1 MIKYIIIP
9 ERRMVK
15 AILENTEYDA
25 CNKIAKMLRD
35 TPFCAMSNK
44 YLMPNR
50 FVAEVPCDERDEWN
64 EEFGKAR
71 AKKILLDN
79 YHKSLDKKIA
89 KFREDILVMNGK
101 VFETP
106 EALENTP

>member
-15 AILENTEYDA
+15 AILENTEFDA
-25 CNKIAKMLRD
+25 YNKINKMLRD
-35 TPFCAMSNK
+35 TTFCACSDK

-50 FVAEVPCDERDEWN
+50 FVVEVPCDERDEFN
-64 EEFGKAR
+64 AEVGKKI

-79 YHKSLDKKIA
+79 YHKSLDKKVA
-89 KFREDILVMNGK
+89 KFKADVLAMNEK
-101 VFETP
+101 VFATP
-106 EALENTP
+106 EAVENNI

>member
-15 AILENTEYDA
+15 AILENTEFDA
-25 CNKIAKMLRD
+25 YNKINKMLRD
-35 TPFCAMSNK
+35 TTFCACSDK

-50 FVAEVPCDERDEWN
+50 FVVEVPCDERDEFN
-64 EEFGKAR
+64 AEVGKKI

-89 KFREDILVMNGK
+89 KFREDVLLMNGK
-101 VFETP
+101 VFETT
-106 EALENTP
+106 EVIENNT

>member
-25 CNKIAKMLRD
+25 YNKIAKMLRD
-35 TPFCAMSNK
+35 TPFCAVSKK

-50 FVAEVPCDERDEWN
+50 FVAEVTCDERDEFDVD
-64 EEFGKAR
+64 FGKQR
-71 AKKILLDN
+71 AKKIVLDN
-79 YHKSLDKKIA
+79 YHKSLGKKISYFKKDA
-89 KFREDILVMNGK
+89 RAMNCK
-101 VFETP
+101 IFENN
-106 EALENTP
+106 A

>member
-1 MIKYIIIP
+1 MINYIVIP

-15 AILENTEYDA
+15 AILENTTYDA
-25 CNKIAKMLRD
+25 CNRIDKMMRD
-35 TPFCAMSNK
+35 TPFCACSDK

-50 FVAEVPCDERDEWN
+50 FVVEVPCDERDEFDA
-64 EEFGKAR
+64 EFGKRR

-79 YHKSLDKKIA
+79 YHKSLYKRIA
-89 KFREDILVMNGK
+89 QFREDMLVLNGK

-106 EALENTP
+106 EALENNT

>member
-64 EEFGKAR
+64 EEFGKTR

>member
-1 MIKYIIIP
+1 MIKYVVVP

-15 AILENTEYDA
+15 AILENTTYDA
-25 CNKIAKMLRD
+25 CNKINKMLRD
-35 TPFCAMSNK
+35 TPFCACSNK

-50 FVAEVPCDERDEWN
+50 FVVEVPCDERDEFDV
-64 EEFGKAR
+64 EFGKRR

-89 KFREDILVMNGK
+89 KFREDMLVLNGK

-106 EALENTP
+106 EALENNT

>member
-9 ERRMVK
+9 EHKKIK

-25 CNKIAKMLRD
+25 INKIAKMMRD

-50 FVAEVPCDERDEWN
+50 FVAEVACDERDEFDV
-64 EEFGKAR
+64 EFGMKR

-79 YHKSLDKKIA
+79 YHKSVDKKIA
-89 KFREDILVMNGK
+89 YFKADLKKMAEKIL
-101 VFETP
+101 
-106 EALENTP
+106 

>member
-1 MIKYIIIP
+1 MIHYIVVP

-15 AILENTEYDA
+15 AILENTTYDA
-25 CNKIAKMLRD
+25 CNKIDKILRD
-35 TPFCAMSNK
+35 TPFCACSNK

-50 FVAEVPCDERDEWN
+50 FVVEVPCDERDEFDA
-64 EEFGKAR
+64 EFGKRR

-79 YHKSLDKKIA
+79 YHKSLDKKMA
-89 KFREDILVMNGK
+89 KFREDMRVLNGK

-106 EALENTP
+106 EALENNT

>member
-1 MIKYIIIP
+1 MIKYIIIH
-9 ERRMVK
+9 ERRTVK

-35 TPFCAMSNK
+35 TPFCVYSDK

-50 FVAEVPCDERDEWN
+50 FVAEVVCDEQDEFDV
-64 EEFGKAR
+64 EFGMKR

-79 YHKSLDKKIA
+79 YHKSMDKKVA
-89 KFREDILVMNGK
+89 YFKEDLKKMLLKII
-101 VFETP
+101 
-106 EALENTP
+106 